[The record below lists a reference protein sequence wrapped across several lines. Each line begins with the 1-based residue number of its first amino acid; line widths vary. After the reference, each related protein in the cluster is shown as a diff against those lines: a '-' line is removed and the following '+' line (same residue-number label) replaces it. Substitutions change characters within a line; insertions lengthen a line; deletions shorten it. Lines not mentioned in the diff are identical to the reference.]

1 MADTKISDLPSGSPA
16 QSGDELPI
24 ARGGANYK
32 LTVGNI
38 GTFSLTSPLAVVG
51 TSLSGAEIRL
61 PEDTD
66 NGSNYVA
73 LKSPDI
79 LAADLTFTLPNTY
92 GTNGQ
97 VLQTNGSGGMTWA
110 TVSGGGGVS
119 SVGLTAPTG
128 FSVSNS
134 PITGSGDIA
143 LTFSAGY
150 SLPTTSSQSNWDTA
164 YADRFKWDGGASGLD
179 APTGRTSLGLGTVA
193 TQTAPSGTNA
203 QLLAN
208 NGSGGF
214 SNVTV
219 GSGLSYSAGTLSAT
233 GGGGGGLSWQAAQ
246 TTGFTAVAGNG
257 YPCNTT
263 SAAFTVSLPATPSA
277 GALVTL
283 VDYAGTWGTNP
294 VTVSGNGSN
303 INGIAATSLLSV
315 SNSSVQLVY
324 IDSTQGWKAYSYS
337 ITPLPQPYTIDFLVV
352 AGGGGAA
359 YGGGGAGGLSQGSTV
374 ISSGQSFTVTVGAGG
389 ASNANGAASS
399 ILTVSTAVGG
409 GRGGQTS
416 AGSGASGG
424 SGGGAG
430 FDFGNATI
438 GGGAGTAGQGNS
450 GGNGAAGSGDSS
462 SGGGGGAGAAGTG
475 GASSGVRLA
484 SGTVGAGGGNGGA
497 GLNLA
502 STFGT
507 GYGEAGWFAGG
518 GGGGS
523 NVNGANVGVLP
534 AGGQG
539 GGGDGSTT
547 SSGATIS
554 GVNGDANTG
563 GGAGGSDPEA
573 VTLCSGG
580 SGIVII
586 RYAGA
591 QRATG
596 GTVTSVTLGGVPY
609 TLHAFTTSGTFTS

>member
-294 VTVSGNGSN
+294 LTVSGNGSN
-303 INGIAATSLLSV
+303 INGLSFQATLSTN
-315 SNSSVQLVY
+315 NSSVQLVY

-337 ITPLPQPYTIDFLVV
+337 ITPLPQNIELSFLAI
-352 AGGGGAA
+352 AGGGGGGGNIG
-359 YGGGGAGGLSQGSTV
+359 GGGGAGGYVASTFSAV
-374 ISSGQSFTVTVGAGG
+374 IGTSYTITVGAGG
-389 ASNANGAASS
+389 AGGINGAYGTNGSNSVAFS
-399 ILTVSTAVGG
+399 TTAVGG
-409 GRGGQTS
+409 GGGGYATTVEIN
-416 AGSGASGG
+416 GLNGG

-430 FDFGNATI
+430 SLIDTAAPTAT
-438 GGGAGTAGQGNS
+438 GGTATTGQGNR
-450 GGNGAAGSGDSS
+450 GGNVTGSARG
-462 SGGGGGAGAAGTG
+462 SGGGGGASAAGGDTSTD
-475 GASSGVRLA
+475 AP
-484 SGTVGAGGGNGGA
+484 GAGGA
-497 GLNLA
+497 GTA
-502 STFGT
+502 SSIT
-507 GYGEAGWFAGG
+507 GSSVTRAGG
-518 GGGGS
+518 GGGGGYPDP
-523 NVNGANVGVLP
+523 GA
-534 AGGQG
+534 AGGAG
-539 GGGDGSTT
+539 GGGAGGNPTN
-547 SSGATIS
+547 GAGTA
-554 GVNGDANTG
+554 GTANTGGGGG
-563 GGAGGSDPEA
+563 GGAGGSAPGGNGA
-573 VTLCSGG
+573 AGG

-586 RYAGA
+586 AYPDTYPAPTTIGAGLTYD
-591 QRATG
+591 QPTRAGFRVYRFTAGTG
-596 GTVTSVTLGGVPY
+596 TIVW
-609 TLHAFTTSGTFTS
+609 

>member
-164 YADRFKWDGGASGLD
+164 YADRFKWDGGASWLD

-246 TTGFTAVAGNG
+246 TTSFTAVAGSG

-294 VTVSGNGSN
+294 LTVSGNGSN
-303 INGIAATSLLSV
+303 INGLLVQATFSTN
-315 SNSSVQLVY
+315 NSSVQLVY

-337 ITPLPQPYTIDFLVV
+337 ITPLPQNIELSFLAI
-352 AGGGGAA
+352 AGGGGGGGNIG
-359 YGGGGAGGLSQGSTV
+359 GGGGAGGYVASTFSAV
-374 ISSGQSFTVTVGAGG
+374 IGTSYTITVGAGG
-389 ASNANGAASS
+389 AGGINGAYGTNGSNSVAFS
-399 ILTVSTAVGG
+399 TTAVGG
-409 GRGGQTS
+409 GGGGYATT
-416 AGSGASGG
+416 GAINGLNGG

-430 FDFGNATI
+430 SLIDTAAPTATGGTATTGQGNR
-438 GGGAGTAGQGNS
+438 GGNVTGSAAGAGGGGGASAAGGDTSSNTSGAGGAGAASSITGSSVTRAGGGGGGGFPDPGAAGGAGGGGAGGNPTNGAGTAGTANTG
-450 GGNGAAGSGDSS
+450 
-462 SGGGGGAGAAGTG
+462 SGGGGGAGGAAP
-475 GASSGVRLA
+475 
-484 SGTVGAGGGNGGA
+484 GGNGA
-497 GLNLA
+497 A
-502 STFGT
+502 
-507 GYGEAGWFAGG
+507 
-518 GGGGS
+518 
-523 NVNGANVGVLP
+523 
-534 AGGQG
+534 
-539 GGGDGSTT
+539 
-547 SSGATIS
+547 
-554 GVNGDANTG
+554 
-563 GGAGGSDPEA
+563 
-573 VTLCSGG
+573 GG

-586 RYAGA
+586 AYPDTYPAPTTIGAGLTYD
-591 QRATG
+591 QPTRAGFRVYRFTAGTG
-596 GTVTSVTLGGVPY
+596 TIVW
-609 TLHAFTTSGTFTS
+609 